1 MLPFGSLLTQI
12 PLIIIGALYMLYLG
26 VYAFNRSKDRI
37 GLIENHS
44 SIQFAGGGASEKDA
58 DDLFSIV
65 SDQDDMPSDIPVKI
79 RLPRS
84 YALYINS
91 SYHIPDF
98 GILSLYSSLSLFT
111 RPPPPE
117 A

>member
-1 MLPFGSLLTQI
+1 MFPFGSLLTQV

-26 VYAFNRSKDRI
+26 LYTFNRSKDRI
-37 GLIENHS
+37 ELAENHS
-44 SIQFAGGGASEKDA
+44 DIQFVSGISEKNA

-65 SDQDDMPSDIPVKI
+65 FDKDDMPSDLPADI

-91 SYHIPDF
+91 YCHIPDS
-98 GILSLYSSLSLFT
+98 GIPSLYSSLSLFA

>member
-26 VYAFNRSKDRI
+26 VYAFNRSKDRA

-44 SIQFAGGGASEKDA
+44 NIQFVSASSERDVI
-58 DDLFSIV
+58 DLFSIV
-65 SDQDDMPSDIPVKI
+65 CDQDGMSSDLPVDI
-79 RLPRS
+79 RLPHS
-84 YALYINS
+84 CVLSINS
-91 SYHIPDF
+91 YRYIPDS
-98 GILSLYSSLSLFT
+98 GILSLYSSLSLFA

>member
-1 MLPFGSLLTQI
+1 MLPFGSLLTQV

-26 VYAFNRSKDRI
+26 LYTFNKSKDRI
-37 GLIENHS
+37 ELVENHS
-44 SIQFAGGGASEKDA
+44 DIQVVSGTSEKNA

-65 SDQDDMPSDIPVKI
+65 FYQDDITSDLPVDI
-79 RLPRS
+79 RLPHS
-84 YALYINS
+84 YVLSINS
-91 SYHIPDF
+91 YRYIPDS
-98 GILSLYSSLSLFT
+98 GILSFYSSLSLFA

>member
-44 SIQFAGGGASEKDA
+44 NIQFVSATSEKDA
-58 DDLFSIV
+58 VDLFSIV
-65 SDQDDMPSDIPVKI
+65 CDQDDMSYDLPVDI